1 MYKIIDSV
9 GREIGKTEAPY
20 YIKTAANGCLA
31 PCAAGEAQ
39 GVSWKGR
46 VYSLFGRPGF
56 GADHETVLLV
66 RTDAGGELD
75 SAAMTAAIAFVVLA
89 ESGQVDGATAGERA
103 ALFLEWAPGTAYTPG
118 QLRRRGA
125 RLYRCLQ
132 AHTAQEGWEP
142 ENAAALWAPA
152 HDPAEEW
159 PAWSQPICSADAYAQ
174 GDRVSHGGK
183 RWLCT
188 ADGNVWEPGVHG
200 WTEYAE
206 EG

>member
-1 MYKIIDSV
+1 MVREYPDQTITDKFWVVRKLKSDEDLAGNCYDWYEID
-9 GREIGKTEAPY
+9 RHYRMADKTGP
-20 YIKTAANGCLA
+20 ITARVEEMG
-31 PCAAGEAQ
+31 P
-39 GVSWKGR
+39 GVS
-46 VYSLFGRPGF
+46 
-56 GADHETVLLV
+56 A
-66 RTDAGGELD
+66 
-75 SAAMTAAIAFVVLA
+75 AAIAFVVLA

-103 ALFLEWAPGTAYTPG
+103 ALFLEWAPGAAYTPG
-118 QLRRRGA
+118 QLRRRGT

-142 ENAAALWAPA
+142 ENAAALWAPT

-159 PAWSQPICSADAYAQ
+159 PAWSQPICAADASAQ
-174 GDRVSHGGK
+174 GDRVSHGDK